1 MWIVSIDREDLWPVY
16 GEACNFWIFLK
27 QDFLKNFWEKL
38 KKIPK
43 KVSFRDFSRLEGQR
57 GIFLDFSEFLKAEIC
72 RVSLFVPSNIMGG
85 PYLIKMVRDTL
96 NLNWRNPIGPIWSF
110 ESFCLF
116 DRYQK
121 TFFYSEIFEKIF
133 WIPKNEFWHNQKT
146 TKSWKQERNEK
157 RLQATQ
163 FQGMSHTVWVIV
175 YES

>member
-1 MWIVSIDREDLWPVY
+1 M
-16 GEACNFWIFLK
+16 
-27 QDFLKNFWEKL
+27 KNFWEKL

-85 PYLIKMVRDTL
+85 PYLIKMVRETL
-96 NLNWRNPIGPIWSF
+96 NLNWRNPIGPISSF

-133 WIPKNEFWHNQKT
+133 WIAQNEFWHNQT
-146 TKSWKQERNEK
+146 PTKSAEK
-157 RLQATQ
+157 KTGNKKRSQTTQ
-163 FQGMSHTVWVIV
+163 FQGMSHRLGLV
-175 YES
+175 YGNLIG